1 MKRGLCVVATVVAMA
16 ALSMSPASAKLVSG
30 ASDAAAAQGKCD
42 RQAVGHARVK
52 PGYEELDL
60 GTVTRAQQRKMERQF
75 RVAMKDAKTHRGGT
89 IRVNTRFH
97 VIRSNSGAGNVTNAQ
112 IDAQM
117 AVLNNAFRGD
127 SSPAAAPTPFRFR
140 LASVDRTNNTD
151 WYNWGHPGTDPS
163 DDNDAKQALHQGS
176 TRTLNIYTANLEG
189 GLLGYAYFPVPSPQ
203 YLDGVVLLN
212 ESLPG
217 GSAAPYNEGDTA
229 THEIGHWLNLYH
241 TFENGCATPGDRVND
256 TPYQDDG
263 DNIFSC
269 NTALD
274 SCPAKPGNDPVKNF
288 MSYGDDPCL
297 NRFSAGQATRMTNA
311 WNALRA

>member
-16 ALSMSPASAKLVSG
+16 ALSMSPASAKFISG
-30 ASDAAAAQGKCD
+30 ASDDRKCD
-42 RQAVGHARVK
+42 RPAAGHARVK
-52 PGYEELDL
+52 PGYEELDM

-75 RVAMKDAKTHRGGT
+75 RHAMKDAKTHRGAT

-97 VIRSNSGAGNVTNAQ
+97 VIRSDSGAGNVTNAQ

-140 LASVDRTNNTD
+140 LASVDRTNNSD
-151 WYNWGHPGTDPS
+151 WYNWSLADDDDP
-163 DDNDAKQALHQGS
+163 AKSALYQGS

-217 GSAAPYNEGDTA
+217 GTAAPYNEGDTA

-241 TFENGCATPGDRVND
+241 TFQNGCATPGDRVND

-263 DNIFSC
+263 NRIFSC

>member
-1 MKRGLCVVATVVAMA
+1 MKRGLCVAATVVAMA
-16 ALSMSPASAKLVSG
+16 ALSMSPASAKFVSG
-30 ASDAAAAQGKCD
+30 ASDDRKCD
-42 RQAVGHARVK
+42 RPAAGHARVK
-52 PGYEELDL
+52 PGYEELDM

-75 RVAMKDAKTHRGGT
+75 RVAMKDAKTHRGTT

-97 VIRSNSGAGNVTNAQ
+97 VIRSDGGAGNVTNAQ

-117 AVLNNAFRGD
+117 AVLNNAFRGN

-140 LASVDRTNNTD
+140 LASVDRTNNSD
-151 WYNWGHPGTDPS
+151 WYSWSHADDDDP
-163 DDNDAKQALHQGS
+163 AKQALYRGN
-176 TRTLNIYTANLEG
+176 TKTLNIYTANLEG

-217 GSAAPYNEGDTA
+217 GTAAPYNEGDTA

-241 TFENGCATPGDRVND
+241 TFQNGCANPGDRVND

-274 SCPAKPGNDPVKNF
+274 TCPAKPGNDPVKNF